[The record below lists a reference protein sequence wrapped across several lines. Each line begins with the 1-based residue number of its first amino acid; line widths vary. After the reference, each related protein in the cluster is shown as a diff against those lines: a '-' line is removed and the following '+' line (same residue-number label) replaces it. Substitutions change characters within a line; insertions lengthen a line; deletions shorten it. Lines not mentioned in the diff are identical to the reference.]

1 MENIKTLPIDQA
13 QAYLRPHPGM
23 VSHRLTTPIAITYI
37 DTDKISFERL
47 ECASCNLIFSAILS
61 REFIIIYTTTVLRLT
76 N

>member
-1 MENIKTLPIDQA
+1 MVVFFLKVFVENIKTLPIDQA

-47 ECASCNLIFSAILS
+47 ECALINLIFSV
-61 REFIIIYTTTVLRLT
+61 YTQ
-76 N
+76 